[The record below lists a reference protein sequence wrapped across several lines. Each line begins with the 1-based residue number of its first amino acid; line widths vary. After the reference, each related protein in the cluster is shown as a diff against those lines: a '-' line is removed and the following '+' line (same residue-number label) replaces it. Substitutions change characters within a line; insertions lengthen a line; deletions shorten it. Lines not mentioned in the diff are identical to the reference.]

1 MYFLYPFWIFK
12 ETFLKEMPLT
22 KYHELRLF
30 LVFYLANRKK
40 SVLIM
45 EWKQKYMIR
54 FPLLYFS
61 ICFLADPYLQS
72 LDLDSL

>member
-1 MYFLYPFWIFK
+1 
-12 ETFLKEMPLT
+12 MPLT

-40 SVLIM
+40 SVLIT

>member
-12 ETFLKEMPLT
+12 ETFLKEMPFNKIPRASVIFSILSSQPQ
-22 KYHELRLF
+22 
-30 LVFYLANRKK
+30 K